1 MFHPDWWHNW
11 GFGDED
17 DEVRSLGV
25 KLGLEE

>member
-1 MFHPDWWHNW
+1 MFHPDWWHSW

-25 KLGLEE
+25 KLGLKE